1 MSLLLLIILVSGV
14 FLVGGVTPKM
24 HDDTLDMKTTGTV
37 QGVQSGS
44 TGSSFAGAPGTSN
57 GSKKSLQMK
66 QLILTTTTPT
76 PIGPAPTKTPTPT
89 TTSPSSEWKIT
100 YKFVECR
107 EDASAG
113 NLELTG
119 STSGYTIT
127 EVKYSGEPDWTFA
140 DSEKFDGAKTKNA
153 IILFPQEKPFI
164 WRVTLFSGGT
174 FTTRGSGGTLRAT
187 YDGALFTKCT

>member
-24 HDDTLDMKTTGTV
+24 HNDTLDMKTTGSV

-44 TGSSFAGAPGTSN
+44 TSGSSFAAPGT
-57 GSKKSLQMK
+57 GGESKKSLQMR
-66 QLILTTTTPT
+66 QLILATTTPT
-76 PIGPAPTKTPTPT
+76 PVNPTKTPTPT
-89 TTSPSSEWKIT
+89 AAIPSSEWKIT

-107 EDASAG
+107 DDASAG

-140 DSEKFDGAKTKNA
+140 DSEKFNGAKTKNA
-153 IILFPQEKPFI
+153 IILYPQEKPFI

-187 YDGALFTKCT
+187 YDGVLFTKCT